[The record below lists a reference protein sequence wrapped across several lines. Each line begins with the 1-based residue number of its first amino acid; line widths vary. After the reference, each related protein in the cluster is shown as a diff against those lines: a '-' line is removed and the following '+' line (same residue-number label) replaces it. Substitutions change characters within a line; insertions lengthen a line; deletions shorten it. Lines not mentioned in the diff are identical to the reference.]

1 MKIVADENIPLL
13 NAFFQSIG
21 DITTYPG
28 REIGPEQV
36 ADADILLVRSVTQVN
51 QALLANSSVR
61 FVGTCTI
68 GTDHIDL
75 AYLEAQEI
83 NFAAAPGCNAN
94 AVVEYVV
101 SVLDVLAEQQ
111 GFNWQDKVVGI
122 VGKGNVGDRL
132 YQVLNKLGITCL
144 VSDPILEAAEDE
156 SCEYVSLDQLLAESD
171 IVTLHTP
178 LTEAG
183 DYPTHH
189 LLDAARLDKL
199 KPNAILINASRGA
212 VVDNQALMSSLSA
225 GKPLTVALDVWEQ
238 EPEINRQLL
247 PLITIA
253 TPHIAGYSVDGKI
266 AGTEMVYR
274 AICRA
279 FGLPSRVRVEGIK
292 PLPKLKALS
301 FSSDACLEEVLSTS
315 IRSVYDVR
323 QDDAL
328 LRNSFRALAE
338 DASTAQVFDSL
349 RKHYRSRRE
358 FSTVKVKIKKCSGKV
373 SSALK
378 ALNFNVVT
386 V

>member
-75 AYLEAQEI
+75 AYLQEQGI

-94 AVVEYVV
+94 AVVEYVI

-111 GFNWQDKVVGI
+111 GFNWQEKVVGI

-132 YQVLNKLGITCL
+132 YQALTKLGITCL
-144 VSDPILEAAEDE
+144 VNDPILEAAEDE

-178 LTEAG
+178 LTETG
-183 DYPTHH
+183 DYPTYH
-189 LLDAARLDKL
+189 LLDAARLESL
-199 KPNAILINASRGA
+199 KPDTILINASRGA
-212 VVDNQALMSSLSA
+212 VVDNQALQTLLAS
-225 GKPLTVALDVWEQ
+225 GKPLTVALDVWEH
-238 EPEINRQLL
+238 EPDINRQLL
-247 PLITIA
+247 PLVAVA

-292 PLPKLKALS
+292 PLPVLKALS
-301 FSSDACLEEVLSTS
+301 FSSDASLEEVLSTS

-323 QDDAL
+323 RDDAL
-328 LRNSFRALAE
+328 FRNSLRELTE
-338 DASTAQVFDSL
+338 RESTARVFDSL

-358 FSTVKVKIKKCSGKV
+358 FSTVKIKIKKCPGKI

-378 ALNFNVVT
+378 ALNFNIVT